1 VRPSQLSFQV
11 VITRWSATDGWDKTL
26 KQEFNIS
33 YKEMLDV
40 GVPKNQARKS
50 TNDSLKY
57 FSGTRE
63 SNENNPFFDILYT
76 YTLN

>member
-1 VRPSQLSFQV
+1 
-11 VITRWSATDGWDKTL
+11 
-26 KQEFNIS
+26 
-33 YKEMLDV
+33 MLDV

-63 SNENNPFFDILYT
+63 SNVNNPFFDILYT